1 MDIGYLSAFLG
12 GLLSLLSPCSIML
25 LPAFFAYAFN
35 SPGKLI
41 SRTWMFFLGLL
52 VTLVPLGV
60 FSGTVGSLLGRNR
73 HVLITVVAAIVIV
86 IGVVQLLGIPIPG
99 LSRSAE
105 VDASRGSAISVFF
118 LGSVYAVA
126 GICAGPILGAILV
139 MASLGGSAIY
149 GAITLAIYALGMVV
163 PLLVLAL
170 VWQKCGSG
178 AMNWLRPRTV
188 SIGGWHNSV
197 VMVISGLLSV
207 AIGVFLLLTS
217 GTADIGGAVGVR
229 TQFAMENWAGRV
241 GRRVPDYVVVI
252 AAVVLL
258 VAVQVVRRLR
268 RSGS

>member
-86 IGVVQLLGIPIPG
+86 IGVIQLLGIPIPG

-149 GAITLAIYALGMVV
+149 GAITLAIYALGMVC
-163 PLLVLAL
+163 LLYT
-170 VWQKCGSG
+170 SPS
-178 AMNWLRPRTV
+178 PRD
-188 SIGGWHNSV
+188 S
-197 VMVISGLLSV
+197 
-207 AIGVFLLLTS
+207 
-217 GTADIGGAVGVR
+217 
-229 TQFAMENWAGRV
+229 
-241 GRRVPDYVVVI
+241 
-252 AAVVLL
+252 
-258 VAVQVVRRLR
+258 
-268 RSGS
+268 